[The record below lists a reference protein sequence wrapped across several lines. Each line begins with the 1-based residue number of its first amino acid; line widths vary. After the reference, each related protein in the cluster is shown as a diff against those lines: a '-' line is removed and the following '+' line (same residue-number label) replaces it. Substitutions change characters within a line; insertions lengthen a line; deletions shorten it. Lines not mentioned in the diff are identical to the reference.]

1 MTSMQGVRMTSI
13 RRFSSAIGFLICA
26 GSATLAAGAEQA
38 GAPQKAP
45 FANGYPV
52 APIGLADQ
60 PLREGPFV
68 YPTAEQM
75 DVRVTVFARGLEYPY
90 SLAFLPTGDLLFT
103 ERPGRLRI
111 IRNGKL
117 DPQPIAG
124 GPASRY
130 AGKSGAVGAVHGY
143 MSLVVHPR
151 FAENHWIYFS
161 YTKPLDE
168 KRATGAVARA
178 RLEGGTMSDVR
189 DVFVGENI
197 RGAVSI
203 AMTPDGMLW
212 IGTAGDAAQDPKS
225 QAGKVLRLRDDGSV
239 PQDNPFVGKE
249 GYRPEIYTLGH
260 RSSMGLTVHPTTN
273 EVWLSEMGP
282 NGGDEINVIKA
293 GRNYGWPLVSLG
305 RTYPGPWQAKSNQAT
320 HEGYEPPVVYW
331 MPAISV
337 SGLTFYTGDKLAKWK
352 GDLFV
357 GGVRTGEVPGTGHLD
372 RVLFNDKME
381 ELRRESLLGDLHQR
395 IRDVKQGPDGLL
407 YVATD
412 ELQGAIL
419 RIEPAK

>member
-1 MTSMQGVRMTSI
+1 MTSI
-13 RRFSSAIGFLICA
+13 RRLLSTAALLSCA
-26 GSATLAAGAEQA
+26 TIATGAFAQQK
-38 GAPQKAP
+38 QKAA

-52 APIGLADQ
+52 APTGLADQ
-60 PLREGPFV
+60 PLREGPFT
-68 YPTAEQM
+68 YHTAEQL
-75 DVRVTVFARGLEYPY
+75 DVQVSLYARGLEYPY
-90 SLAFLPTGDLLFT
+90 SLAFLPSGELLVT

-111 IRNGKL
+111 IRNGVL
-117 DPQPIAG
+117 DPRPLAG
-124 GPASRY
+124 GPASRWG
-130 AGKSGAVGAVHGY
+130 GKSGSVGAVHGY

-168 KRATGAVARA
+168 KRTTTAVARA
-178 RLEGGTMSDVR
+178 VLKNGALSDVR
-189 DVFVGENI
+189 DVFVGEDLH
-197 RGAVSI
+197 GAVSL
-203 AMTPDGMLW
+203 AMTPDAMLW
-212 IGTAGDAAQDPKS
+212 VATGGEGAQDPKS
-225 QAGKVLRLRDDGSV
+225 LIGKVLRLRDDGSV
-239 PQDNPFVGKE
+239 PPDNPFVGRD

-260 RSSMGLTVHPTTN
+260 RSSMGLTVNPTTH

-282 NGGDEINVIKA
+282 NGGDEINVLKP

-305 RTYPGPWQAKSNQAT
+305 RTYPGPWQARVNEPT
-320 HEGYEPPVVYW
+320 HAGFEPPAVYW

-337 SGLTFYTGDKLAKWK
+337 SGLTFYTGDKLPQWK

-372 RVLFNDKME
+372 RVLFNDKLE
-381 ELRRESLLGDLHQR
+381 ELRRESLLVDLHQR

-412 ELQGAIL
+412 EAQGVIL
-419 RIEPAK
+419 RIEPAH